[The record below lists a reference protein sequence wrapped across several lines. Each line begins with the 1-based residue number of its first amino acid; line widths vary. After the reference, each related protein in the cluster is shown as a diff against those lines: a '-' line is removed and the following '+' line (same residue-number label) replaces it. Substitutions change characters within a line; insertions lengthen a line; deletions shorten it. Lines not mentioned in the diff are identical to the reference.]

1 MKTKLKNKNDVA
13 GMMVQIQEQ
22 LAVMNEKLDS
32 FMTKSLTELAQAM
45 AAAKPVVRTAPTAPQ
60 TQGPVRP
67 TQHKFLNQRQ
77 MYAVVC
83 YECGKDAELP
93 FKPSGDRPVF
103 CPECFAA
110 RRGRTPPA
118 APVVPGKLSSP
129 SMSSPSLQSS
139 APAAPVVKGTKKVA
153 SAKTAKTKRAPVK
166 KTAAK
171 KKPAVKKKQTVKKR
185 K

>member
-1 MKTKLKNKNDVA
+1 MKKKAKNSNDVA

-45 AAAKPVVRTAPTAPQ
+45 AAAKPVVRIAPPAPQ

-110 RRGRTPPA
+110 RKGRTPPA
-118 APVVPGKLSSP
+118 PVTPGKLSSP

-139 APAAPVVKGTKKVA
+139 TADAPAVKGTKKA
-153 SAKTAKTKRAPVK
+153 SSAKTAKTKRAPAK
-166 KTAAK
+166 KAPAK
-171 KKPAVKKKQTVKKR
+171 KKPAAMKKKAAKKR

>member
-1 MKTKLKNKNDVA
+1 MKKKAKSNQDVA
-13 GMMVQIQEQ
+13 GVMVQIQEQ
-22 LAVMNEKLDS
+22 LAVMNEKLDA
-32 FMTKSLTELAQAM
+32 FMTKSLTELAQAL
-45 AAAKPVVRTAPTAPQ
+45 AASKPAVRITPSAPQ

-110 RRGRTPPA
+110 RKGRTPP

-129 SMSSPSLQSS
+129 SMSSPGLQSAAPS
-139 APAAPVVKGTKKVA
+139 VTPALKAKKKAAPAKK
-153 SAKTAKTKRAPVK
+153 TKTKRAPAKKAPVK
-166 KTAAK
+166 KKA
-171 KKPAVKKKQTVKKR
+171 AVKKKTSRKK
-185 K
+185 